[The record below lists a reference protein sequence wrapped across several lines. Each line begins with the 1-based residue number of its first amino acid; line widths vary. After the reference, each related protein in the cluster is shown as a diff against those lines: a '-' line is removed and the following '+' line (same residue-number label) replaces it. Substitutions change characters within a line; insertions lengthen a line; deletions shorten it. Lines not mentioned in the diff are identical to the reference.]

1 MKKMIIALMAVLMT
15 VGVASAQNYMVVDS
29 EKVFKSIADYNNA
42 LAQIETLATEYQ
54 KVVDE
59 KFKEVEQLYNTY
71 MQQRASL
78 SQSSQQQYEQL
89 ILQKEAE
96 ATEYQESLF
105 GTDGTLMN
113 KRLELIQPIQERV
126 FNAIESFSKQYGY
139 DLVIDI
145 SANPTILYYSSKV
158 DFTDRII
165 EALKN

>member
-1 MKKMIIALMAVLMT
+1 MKKMIIALMAVFMT
-15 VGVASAQNYMVVDS
+15 EGVASAQNYMGVDS

-42 LAQIETLATEYQ
+42 LAQIEALATEYQ

>member
-1 MKKMIIALMAVLMT
+1 MKKMIIALIAVVMS
-15 VGVASAQNYMVVDS
+15 VGVASAQNYMVIDS
-29 EKVFKSIADYNNA
+29 EKVFKSVAAYNEA
-42 LAQIETLATEYQ
+42 LEDIEKLATQYQ
-54 KVVDE
+54 DAVDK
-59 KFKEVEQLYNTY
+59 KFAEVENLYNSY
-71 MQQRASL
+71 MQQRSSL
-78 SQSSQQQYEQL
+78 SMSAQQQYEQL

-126 FNAIESFSKQYGY
+126 FNTIESFSKQYGY

-145 SANPTILYYSSKV
+145 SANPTILYYSTKV

-165 EALKN
+165 EALKK

>member
-1 MKKMIIALMAVLMT
+1 MKKMIIALMAVVMS
-15 VGVASAQNYMVVDS
+15 VGVASAQNYMVIDS
-29 EKVFKSIADYNNA
+29 EKVFKSIAAYNEA
-42 LAQIETLATEYQ
+42 LEDIEKLATQYQ
-54 KVVDE
+54 DAVDK
-59 KFKEVEQLYNTY
+59 KFAEVENLYNSY
-71 MQQRASL
+71 MQQRSSL
-78 SQSSQQQYEQL
+78 SMSAQQQYEQL

-126 FNAIESFSKQYGY
+126 FNTIESFSKQYGY

-145 SANPTILYYSSKV
+145 SANPTILYYSTKV

-165 EALKN
+165 EALKK

>member
-1 MKKMIIALMAVLMT
+1 MKKMIIALMAVVMS
-15 VGVASAQNYMVVDS
+15 VGVASAQNYMVIDS
-29 EKVFKSIADYNNA
+29 EKVFKSVAAYNEALEDIEA
-42 LAQIETLATEYQ
+42 LATQYQ
-54 KVVDE
+54 DAVDK
-59 KFKEVEQLYNTY
+59 KFAEVENLYNSY
-71 MQQRASL
+71 MQQRSSL
-78 SQSSQQQYEQL
+78 SMSAQQQYEQL

-126 FNAIESFSKQYGY
+126 FNTIESFSKQYGY

-145 SANPTILYYSSKV
+145 SANPTILYYSTKV

-165 EALKN
+165 EALKR

>member
-1 MKKMIIALMAVLMT
+1 MKKMIIALMAVVMS
-15 VGVASAQNYMVVDS
+15 VGVASAQNYMVIDS
-29 EKVFKSIADYNNA
+29 EKVFKSIAAYNEA
-42 LAQIETLATEYQ
+42 LEDIEQLATQYQ
-54 KVVDE
+54 DAVDK
-59 KFKEVEQLYNTY
+59 KFAEVENLYNSY
-71 MQQRASL
+71 MQQRSSL
-78 SQSSQQQYEQL
+78 SMSAQQQYEQL

-126 FNAIESFSKQYGY
+126 FNTIESFSKQYGY

-145 SANPTILYYSSKV
+145 SANPTILYYSTKV

-165 EALKN
+165 EALK

>member
-1 MKKMIIALMAVLMT
+1 MKKMIIALMAVVMS
-15 VGVASAQNYMVVDS
+15 VGVASAQNYMVIDS
-29 EKVFKSIADYNNA
+29 EKVFKSVAAYNEA
-42 LAQIETLATEYQ
+42 LEDIEQLATQYQ
-54 KVVDE
+54 DAVDK
-59 KFKEVEQLYNTY
+59 KFAEVENLYNSY
-71 MQQRASL
+71 MQQRSSL
-78 SQSSQQQYEQL
+78 SMSAQQQYEQL

-126 FNAIESFSKQYGY
+126 FNTIESFSKQYGY

-145 SANPTILYYSSKV
+145 SANPTILYYSTKV

-165 EALKN
+165 EALKK

>member
-42 LAQIETLATEYQ
+42 LAQIEALATEYQ